1 MVDHLSI
8 AFARNQQSGFSVSTW
23 FMNGKSRSRME
34 IADKGIHMNTDK
46 YKSHGTFVLW
56 STVTIKWTIILS
68 QVKCHWIFYF
78 SCEVRRNK
86 SQQHK
91 LKETVHLFKKKKK
104 KKIKCHWLLPSVIIK
119 ISGKWN
125 MYSWNET
132 SLLNQTSHGKCLV
145 YILHRSHHTD
155 YMRDEPAAWWWL
167 DMGDLCGY
175 NSK

>member
-23 FMNGKSRSRME
+23 FMNGKSRSRKE

-56 STVTIKWTIILS
+56 STVTIKWTIVLS
-68 QVKCHWIFYF
+68 QV
-78 SCEVRRNK
+78 
-86 SQQHK
+86 
-91 LKETVHLFKKKKK
+91 
-104 KKIKCHWLLPSVIIK
+104 KCHWLLPSVIIK